1 MNHVNVI
8 EQASNRM
15 AVLDLQSKLL
25 QNNNLFLTEEVDRES
40 IATLQAELFYLTS
53 KMTPEESETDPITIY
68 INSPGGEVYSC
79 LGLYDV
85 MQLFINQGYIIRT
98 INIGCAASA
107 AAVILLSGS
116 KGHRYCLPNSTV
128 MLHQPSGGT
137 YGPVTDMKIAV
148 EEADRLKKIMN
159 NIVRQHAGDE
169 VVELME
175 RDAWISPEEALKF
188 NLIDEIKQ

>member
-40 IATLQAELFYLTS
+40 VATLQAELFYLTS
-53 KMTPEESETDPITIY
+53 KMTPEESEVDPITIY

-85 MQLFINQGYIIRT
+85 MQLFINQGYVIRT

-159 NIVRQHAGDE
+159 NIVKQHAGDE
-169 VVELME
+169 VVGLME

-188 NLIDEIKQ
+188 NLIDGIKR

>member
-53 KMTPEESETDPITIY
+53 KMTPEESEHDPITIY

-85 MQLFINQGYIIRT
+85 MQLFINQGYVIRT

-107 AAVILLSGS
+107 AAVILLAGS

-159 NIVRQHAGDE
+159 NIVKQHAGDE

-188 NLIDEIKQ
+188 NLIDEIKR

>member
-25 QNNNLFLTEEVDRES
+25 QNNNLFLTEEVDRAS
-40 IATLQAELFYLTS
+40 TATLQAELFYLTS

-85 MQLFINQGYIIRT
+85 MQLFINQGYVIRT

-128 MLHQPSGGT
+128 MLHQPSSGT
-137 YGPVTDMKIAV
+137 YGTITDMKIAV

-175 RDAWISPEEALKF
+175 RDAWIAPEEALKF
-188 NLIDEIKQ
+188 NLIDDIKR

>member
-85 MQLFINQGYIIRT
+85 MQLFINQGYVIRT

-116 KGHRYCLPNSTV
+116 KGHRYCLPNSTI

-175 RDAWISPEEALKF
+175 RDAWIAPEEALKF
-188 NLIDEIKQ
+188 HLIDDIKR